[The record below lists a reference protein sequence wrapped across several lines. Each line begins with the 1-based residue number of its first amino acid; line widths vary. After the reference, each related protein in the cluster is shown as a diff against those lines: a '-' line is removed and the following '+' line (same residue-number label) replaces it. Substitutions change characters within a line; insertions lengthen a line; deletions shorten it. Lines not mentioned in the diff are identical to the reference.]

1 MKNKFVPARP
11 EGWTRAWASGAV
23 AMSMAAALSA
33 CGGGGGGGGG
43 SPGTA
48 QTLSADQ
55 KIYEDAALHGGIGG
69 VSYNMPYGGG
79 NLVTGTNLLYS
90 TLTTLPASPLTAG
103 AQTVAPQR
111 ATLTTSLALPTPQK
125 TWYFAGGQFV
135 GRSPTANEQVS
146 YEGGAVRVVGYADDN
161 QTVVEGLDETGFR
174 EVALSGQATASP
186 VELLAVLP
194 LDQFADAGNFTASTS
209 WQQGAFYVARKE
221 TLASDRTLL
230 EACYP
235 AADMATASTSA
246 MPPPC
251 FASGSLANMFPVT
264 LYSPTSSH
272 PRETFD
278 AADGTVSTVQGVQV
292 WTANQ
297 PEPRGAYPTTSYRV
311 FIQQG
316 TAIYAGVVQRQGT
329 AVFNT
334 LTDGSV
340 IGDAISLNQAAIAT
354 VSQGIVIAP
363 ATARDTTGFLRTL
376 ATQDLYGIGGTGPN
390 GSLSPSDLRTHY
402 DVPASLDGTGQ
413 TVAVV
418 DAPGPW
424 WINYVD
430 DLQAYSRA
438 FGLPV
443 CTNSP
448 GSCFQHVDLSGGVFT
463 GTGNGGAGEA
473 TLDLEMVHAIAPGAT
488 VVLVTAASGSLAD
501 MMAAVNY
508 AASLP
513 QVGIVSISYSFDYG
527 KGAGSIPDEE
537 FELAQFVA
545 QGKVFFASSGDAG
558 QFPGSGAGPSY
569 PALSPS
575 FTSVGGTQIH
585 AVTPAAGGASSD
597 TGWQFSGGGATPFM
611 AVPAWQQAFIGSTEN
626 ALNTSKRVVPDV
638 TAVADGLRSPVALYF
653 RQRWTMEG
661 GTSVSG
667 PVWAG
672 IAALI
677 AQQQVANG
685 TTLAARVA
693 ATPGGFNGL
702 LYRSSLFAAP
712 SPALQALAG
721 GTSFSQGLQCSTC
734 SVVPGYNDVAG
745 LGTPDV
751 ASLVAAF

>member
-11 EGWTRAWASGAV
+11 EGWTRAWPSGV
-23 AMSMAAALSA
+23 VTLLMGAALSA
-33 CGGGGGGGGG
+33 CGGGGGGGG
-43 SPGTA
+43 SPGAT

-69 VSYNMPYGGG
+69 VSYNVPYGGG
-79 NLVTGTNLLYS
+79 TLVTGTNVFYS
-90 TLTTLPASPLTAG
+90 TLTTLPASPLTSG
-103 AQTVAPQR
+103 AQTAAPQL
-111 ATLTTSLALPTPQK
+111 ATLAASLALPTPQK

-135 GRSPTANEQVS
+135 GRSPTASEQVS
-146 YEGGAVRVVGYADDN
+146 YDGSAVHVVRYADDN
-161 QTVVEGLDETGFR
+161 QTVVDSFDETGFR

-186 VELLAVLP
+186 AELLAVLP
-194 LDQFADAGNFTASTS
+194 LDQFADGGNFAAATS
-209 WQQGAFYVARKE
+209 WQPGAFYVARKE
-221 TLASDRTLL
+221 TLTGDRTLM

-235 AADMATASTSA
+235 MADMATASTSA

-251 FASGSLANMFPVT
+251 FASGSLATMFPVT
-264 LYSPTSSH
+264 LYAPTSSH
-272 PRETFD
+272 PRETFA

-297 PEPRGAYPTTSYRV
+297 PESRGPYPTTSYRV

-316 TAIYAGVVQRQGT
+316 GAIYAGVVQRQGT
-329 AVFNT
+329 ASATT

-340 IGDAISLNQAAIAT
+340 VGDTVSLNQAAIAT
-354 VSQGIVIAP
+354 VRQGIVIAP
-363 ATARDTTGFLRTL
+363 ATARDTTGFLRAL

-390 GSLSPSDLRTHY
+390 GSLSPGDLRTHY

-443 CTNSP
+443 CSNTP

-473 TLDLEMVHAIAPGAT
+473 TLDLEMVHAVAPGAT
-488 VVLVTAASGSLAD
+488 IVLVTAASGSLAD

-513 QVGIVSISYSFDYG
+513 QVGIVSISYSFDYAA
-527 KGAGSIPDEE
+527 GAGAIPNEE
-537 FELAQFVA
+537 FELSQFVA

-558 QFPGSGAGPSY
+558 QFPGSGSGPSY
-569 PALSPS
+569 PAISPS

-585 AVTPAAGGASSD
+585 AVAPGAGGVSSD

-611 AVPAWQQAFIGSTEN
+611 AVPTWQQAFIGSTEN
-626 ALNTSKRVVPDV
+626 ALNASKRVVPDV

-661 GTSVSG
+661 GTSVG
-667 PVWAG
+667 APVWAG

-677 AQQQVANG
+677 AQRQVASG

-751 ASLVAAF
+751 ASLVDAF